1 MIKVNGKKVEINH
14 FPDGT
19 LRLKVDPEC
28 NNEII
33 WVYEN
38 EEEFAV
44 LIYITKHLKSFVS
57 FKSIVLDM
65 CYLPNARMDRIKN
78 NDEVFT
84 LKYFTDVINW
94 LGFDEVH
101 VMDVHSD
108 VSKALLDRSV
118 FENPSEYISFV
129 LGYIS
134 EGDLSNVVL
143 YYPDASSAK
152 RYSEFFANVSYCY
165 GEKIRDWDTGKILGL
180 EIKGNGID
188 LKDKTVLMV
197 DDIISYGGSLYHSA
211 NALKEYDVNKI
222 FAYVTHTENS
232 ILNREKGTLIKVL
245 EDNTV
250 EKLFTTNSLFTGHH
264 EKIEVMEVYHE

>member
-57 FKSIVLDM
+57 FKSIVLGM

-143 YYPDASSAK
+143 YYPDAGSAK

-232 ILNREKGTLIKVL
+232 ILNREKGTLIKAL